1 MKASIQST
9 NTFLKHIQP
18 STPTSSTIRL
28 KVSGWILLLEFKSIS
43 KIDNFILF
51 HHFYHHYHHCQHY
64 SKHSSYYNQNTTTA
78 ILSSTTTGKIV
89 TIETV
94 PLKLSKKDWNIL
106 EINPDQ
112 TYFADEFV
120 RHVLNITRIYFRY
133 GDPEAELIGEL
144 FFSYFSAIFQIISKF
159 F

>member
-1 MKASIQST
+1 M
-9 NTFLKHIQP
+9 
-18 STPTSSTIRL
+18 
-28 KVSGWILLLEFKSIS
+28 
-43 KIDNFILF
+43 
-51 HHFYHHYHHCQHY
+51 
-64 SKHSSYYNQNTTTA
+64 
-78 ILSSTTTGKIV
+78 

-133 GDPEAELIGEL
+133 GDPEAELIGK
-144 FFSYFSAIFQIISKF
+144 FVKF
-159 F
+159 FLSLFYCPSLNRKTLFRHLDFSVFCEEFKVVSQLILMTFLFPRTNVNGASKNIFD